1 MGLRKLTQWEETVAK
16 QEQKQFRLMSV
27 AIVCVIAMCV
37 VLWLVQDQLYG
48 DVVRTGAAA
57 YGCSFIGVAI
67 GLFVRSTTGET
78 WATSSEKRKK
88 FEMALIGIFIVL
100 VIGGAIFLE
109 EFRLAA
115 VQLLCAYIPIFWI
128 LKKRKADCDE
138 NCLLA
143 CMFILMTVMVL
154 VGTFVGVKLM
164 GLTTLPAVEKKI
176 AVLRMWNIIHGCMA
190 VGLIWMKITRRNT
203 TFFKRKRMDRSGRL
217 PPTRRAVSLCRLR
230 RQRIDAP
237 CRNRK
242 FYVE

>member
-16 QEQKQFRLMSV
+16 QEQKQSRLMSV
-27 AIVCVIAMCV
+27 AIVCVIAMCA

-48 DVVRTGAAA
+48 DVVQTGAAT

-128 LKKRKADCDE
+128 LKKRKAEYNTWMYGRWLDLDE
-138 NCLLA
+138 NN
-143 CMFILMTVMVL
+143 
-154 VGTFVGVKLM
+154 
-164 GLTTLPAVEKKI
+164 EKKYYVFQAKKDGQIWQI
-176 AVLRMWNIIHGCMA
+176 AADPKGGQLVQ
-190 VGLIWMKITRRNT
+190 ITAAE
-203 TFFKRKRMDRSGRL
+203 D
-217 PPTRRAVSLCRLR
+217 
-230 RQRIDAP
+230 
-237 CRNRK
+237 
-242 FYVE
+242 

>member
-16 QEQKQFRLMSV
+16 QEQKQSRLMSV
-27 AIVCVIAMCV
+27 AIVCVIAMCA
-37 VLWLVQDQLYG
+37 VLWLVQDKLYG

-100 VIGGAIFLE
+100 VIG
-109 EFRLAA
+109 
-115 VQLLCAYIPIFWI
+115 AYIPIFWI

-176 AVLRMWNIIHGCMA
+176 AAEGFTDVEYNTWMYGRWLDLDENNEKKYYVFQAKKDGQ
-190 VGLIWMKITRRNT
+190 IWQIAADPKGGQLVQITAAE
-203 TFFKRKRMDRSGRL
+203 D
-217 PPTRRAVSLCRLR
+217 
-230 RQRIDAP
+230 
-237 CRNRK
+237 
-242 FYVE
+242 

>member
-115 VQLLCAYIPIFWI
+115 VQLLFAYLPIFWI
-128 LKKRKADCDE
+128 LKKRKTDCDE

-143 CMFILMTVMVL
+143 CMFPDDGHGSGRHLCRRKAD
-154 VGTFVGVKLM
+154 GADN
-164 GLTTLPAVEKKI
+164 PANRRKEDCGGR
-176 AVLRMWNIIHGCMA
+176 LHGC
-190 VGLIWMKITRRNT
+190 GI
-203 TFFKRKRMDRSGRL
+203 
-217 PPTRRAVSLCRLR
+217 
-230 RQRIDAP
+230 
-237 CRNRK
+237 
-242 FYVE
+242 

>member
-37 VLWLVQDQLYG
+37 VLWLVQDKLYG
-48 DVVRTGAAA
+48 DVVRTGAAV

-115 VQLLCAYIPIFWI
+115 VQLLCAYIPVFWI
-128 LKKRKADCDE
+128 LKKQKTDCDG
-138 NCLLA
+138 NSLLA
-143 CMFILMTVMVL
+143 CIVVLMTVMTL

-164 GLTTLPAVEKKI
+164 GLTSLPTVEKRLAAEGFTEIEYNTWMSNRWLDLDENNEKKYYVFQAKKDGQSWQV
-176 AVLRMWNIIHGCMA
+176 AVDPKGGQL
-190 VGLIWMKITRRNT
+190 VQITAAE
-203 TFFKRKRMDRSGRL
+203 D
-217 PPTRRAVSLCRLR
+217 
-230 RQRIDAP
+230 
-237 CRNRK
+237 
-242 FYVE
+242 